1 MPGEPAM
8 NPHHAHW
15 FILVIIN
22 IPVYL
27 GLGRLIFQDWDG
39 FIEAIRL
46 WTNVD
51 WLLTLEKEWREDR
64 WGTSKLP
71 AFILLCIA
79 LPVIENL
86 MFGKTSVK
94 PAAQLVGLL

>member
-1 MPGEPAM
+1 M
-8 NPHHAHW
+8 NPHSAHW
-15 FILVIIN
+15 FILVLIN

-39 FIEAIRL
+39 FIESIRL

-71 AFILLCIA
+71 AFILLCAA
-79 LPVIENL
+79 LVVIEHL
-86 MFGKTSVK
+86 MFGKTTIK
-94 PAAQLVGLL
+94 PAAQVLGLL